1 MYIHLSRHELLTTLS
16 ALQQGRAYRRNSK
29 RYIRKSVE
37 NGVITEEFAAERI
50 AHAEMI
56 CGRYTALAAKIRELL
71 AGGDPKKVQSA
82 RETRRQESASVA
94 KTAAEPESQARN
106 ALHKHLAARK
116 ARREI
121 K

>member
-56 CGRYTALAAKIRELL
+56 CGRNPP
-71 AGGDPKKVQSA
+71 AGISIGRQDG
-82 RETRRQESASVA
+82 RRTRITGSERL
-94 KTAAEPESQARN
+94 T
-106 ALHKHLAARK
+106 
-116 ARREI
+116 
-121 K
+121 